1 MLEGKNYRI
10 TKENITAHEL
20 IGLKAKVVGGTEK
33 SRIGLK
39 GLIVDETK
47 NLICLEAGKE
57 LRRVPKVESVFEIVI
72 GNEKVEVDGKKILA
86 RPEDRTKFAWRK
98 RA

>member
-20 IGLKAKVVGGTEK
+20 IGLNAKITGGTEK
-33 SRIGLK
+33 TRIGLK

-47 NLICLEAGKE
+47 NLLVLETLKGEKSIPKKE
-57 LRRVPKVESVFEIVI
+57 SEFEIEL
-72 GNEKVEVDGKKILA
+72 GSEKVAVKGKALLA
-86 RPEDRTKFAWRK
+86 KPEDRVKLSRRLAR
-98 RA
+98 